1 MEQGEKRRS
10 SGSAC
15 VPNLPSNR
23 NETTTTTTDG
33 GQVYN
38 MMRMIKPLVDRR
50 RHRLPARPFVVR
62 SVAVAVAER
71 ERKEDESE
79 QLAVD

>member
-23 NETTTTTTDG
+23 NETTTTTDG
-33 GQVYN
+33 GQVNN

-50 RHRLPARPFVVR
+50 RHRQPARPFVVR

>member
-1 MEQGEKRRS
+1 
-10 SGSAC
+10 
-15 VPNLPSNR
+15 
-23 NETTTTTTDG
+23 
-33 GQVYN
+33 

-50 RHRLPARPFVVR
+50 RRRQPARPFVVR